1 VSELRV
7 NNIANTAG
15 ADAFSITGSGTVS
28 VRNPIAFSARR
39 DAGSITSGTNTIVWN
54 TVISNIGSAYNA
66 ATGIFTAPVAG
77 VYFFSFFGMNNASG
91 TFELRLQKNNV
102 DVGINPYGNAASTY
116 TGNHGSVTLQ
126 LAASDQIKVINTA
139 GTTLYA
145 SGPNAHNGFSGFLI
159 G

>member
-1 VSELRV
+1 MSELRV

-15 ADAFSITGSGTVS
+15 ADAFSITDSGRVS
-28 VRNPIAFSARR
+28 VTNPIAFSARR
-39 DAGSITSGTNTIVWN
+39 DAGSITSGPTTVVWN

-66 ATGIFTAPVAG
+66 GTGIFTAPIAG

-102 DVGINPYGNAASTY
+102 DVGINPYGTSSSY
-116 TGNHGSVTLQ
+116 VGNHGSVTLQ